1 MKDVIIIGAGPAG
14 LTSAIYGVRAGKSV
28 LVLESLSYGGN
39 IINTLE
45 IENYPAIKNIS
56 GYEFATNLY
65 NQAKDLGA
73 EIKYEKVI
81 DIKDLGDKKQVITKD
96 NTYEAKA
103 VIIATGVKNRKLGLD
118 KEEEFLG
125 KGISYCATCDGA
137 FYKDKIVAVNG
148 GANTAVEDALF
159 LSNYCKKVYVI
170 YRRDNLRA
178 EQIEVDKLR
187 KKDNVEYIF
196 NSNIIELLG
205 KDKLEGII
213 IEDNNKNKKE
223 LKIDGLFI
231 AIGQVP
237 ANDFFKDLIDVDENG
252 YIISDDLCHT
262 NIKGIYVAGDI
273 KEKEVRQL
281 TTAASDGTI
290 AVLTAIKEFTS

>member
-14 LTSAIYGVRAGKSV
+14 LTAAIYGLRAGKSI
-28 LVLESLSYGGN
+28 LVLEAKAYGGS

-56 GYEFATNLY
+56 GYDFATNLY
-65 NQAKDLGA
+65 NQVKDLGA

-81 DIKDLGDKKQVITKD
+81 EIKDLGDKKQVITND
-96 NTYEAKA
+96 NCYECKA
-103 VIIATGVKNRKLGLD
+103 VIIATGANNRKLGLD
-118 KEEEFLG
+118 KEEQLLG

-159 LSNYCKKVYVI
+159 LSDYCKKVYII

-178 EQIEVDKLR
+178 EKIEVDKLS

-196 NSNIIELLG
+196 NSNIIELKG
-205 KDKLEGII
+205 NDKLESIL
-213 IEDNNKNKKE
+213 IEDNNKNKRE

-237 ANDFFKDLIDVDENG
+237 ANDFFKNLIDVNENG
-252 YIISDDLCHT
+252 YIVSDDNCHT
-262 NIKGIYVAGDI
+262 NIDGIYVAGDV

-281 TTAASDGTI
+281 TTATSDGTI
-290 AVLTAIKEFTS
+290 AMLTAIKEMK